1 MPEMM
6 GLNAVTESL
15 KPHAVAMDSVTP
27 HPENMRDGNI
37 PAIAQSLARYGQ
49 VKPIVVQE
57 STGSIAAIHV
67 DMDDRTALAYLIA
80 DNKTSDLGTYHR
92 QRLVSNLQRIADLGW
107 LAETLW
113 SADELDDLFAETEA
127 SITSPEAFKGTFAL
141 TDEQIEQFR
150 AAGQQ
155 SGAEAG
161 ARRFREVPLLLRE
174 EDHRE
179 FIENVSRLEG
189 AWETQGKVNTIVE
202 AVRRC
207 AEALPPPVVSP
218 LREDKS

>member
-1 MPEMM
+1 
-6 GLNAVTESL
+6 
-15 KPHAVAMDSVTP
+15 
-27 HPENMRDGNI
+27 
-37 PAIAQSLARYGQ
+37 
-49 VKPIVVQE
+49 
-57 STGSIAAIHV
+57 
-67 DMDDRTALAYLIA
+67 MDDRTALAYLIA
-80 DNKTSDLGTYHR
+80 DNTTSDLGTYHR